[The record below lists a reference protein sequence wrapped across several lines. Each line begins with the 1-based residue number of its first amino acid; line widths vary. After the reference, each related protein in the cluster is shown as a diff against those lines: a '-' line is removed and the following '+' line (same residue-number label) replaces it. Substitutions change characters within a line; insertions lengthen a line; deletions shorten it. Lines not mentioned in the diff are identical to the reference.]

1 MLQRMLVK
9 FDSKAGSFVMFGD
22 VAVPLLKLMGM
33 SGDLPGAVLA
43 ADIPAALA
51 RLKGGATGADPHA
64 AADDDGSVTLR
75 KRALPLIDLL
85 ERSAKKN
92 AAVTWDVNR

>member
-1 MLQRMLVK
+1 MLVK
-9 FDSKAGSFVMFGD
+9 FDSKVGSFIMFGD

-51 RLKGGATGADPHA
+51 KLKGGATSADPHGA
-64 AADDDGSVTLR
+64 TSDDGGNVTLR
-75 KRALPLIDLL
+75 KRAVPLIDLL
-85 ERSAKKN
+85 ERSAAKK
-92 AAVTWDVNR
+92 ADVTWDVSR

>member
-1 MLQRMLVK
+1 MLVK
-9 FDSKAGSFVMFGD
+9 FDSKVGSFIMFAD

-43 ADIPAALA
+43 ADIPPALA

-64 AADDDGSVTLR
+64 AVADEDGSVTLR

-92 AAVTWDVNR
+92 ADVTWDVSR

>member
-1 MLQRMLVK
+1 MLVK
-9 FDSKAGSFVMFGD
+9 FDSKVGSFIMFGD

-51 RLKGGATGADPHA
+51 KLKGGATGADPHGA
-64 AADDDGSVTLR
+64 TSDDGGNVTLR
-75 KRALPLIDLL
+75 KRAVPLIDLL
-85 ERSAKKN
+85 ERSAANK
-92 AAVTWDVNR
+92 ADVTWDVSR